1 MARGGVRELMFKTP
15 QEQRAEE
22 EYIQKYLKDDWLY
35 QYLPF
40 VVGAVAIGFMLF
52 CFYLVNVYN

>member
-1 MARGGVRELMFKTP
+1 MRSSGYVRELLFGTP
-15 QEQRAEE
+15 EQQKAEE

-40 VVGAVAIGFMLF
+40 IVGAVAIGTELFMF
-52 CFYLVNVYN
+52 IFIKR

>member
-1 MARGGVRELMFKTP
+1 MARGRIRELMYRSPK
-15 QEQRAEE
+15 QQRAEE

-40 VVGAVAIGFMLF
+40 IVGAVGIGFILLMA
-52 CFYLVNVYN
+52 YLTRNF

>member
-15 QEQRAEE
+15 EEQMSEE
-22 EYIQKYLKDDWLY
+22 EYIQKYLKDDWFY

-40 VVGAVAIGFMLF
+40 VVGAVAIGFMLL
-52 CFYLVNVYN
+52 CFYLVNISN

>member
-15 QEQRAEE
+15 EEQMSEE
-22 EYIQKYLKDDWLY
+22 EYIQKYLKDDWFY

-40 VVGAVAIGFMLF
+40 VVGAVAIGFMLL
-52 CFYLVNVYN
+52 CFYLLDINN

>member
-1 MARGGVRELMFKTP
+1 MARSRIRELMYRPPK
-15 QEQRAEE
+15 QQRAEE

-40 VVGAVAIGFMLF
+40 IVGAVAFGIGLMFGN
-52 CFYLVNVYN
+52 Y